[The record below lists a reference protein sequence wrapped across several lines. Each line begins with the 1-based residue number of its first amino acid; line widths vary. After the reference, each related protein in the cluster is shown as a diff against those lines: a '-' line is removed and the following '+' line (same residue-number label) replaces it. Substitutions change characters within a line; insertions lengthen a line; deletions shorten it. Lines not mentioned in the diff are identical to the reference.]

1 MTDSIPYFDGH
12 NDVLL
17 RLAMKDGGDPVSD
30 FLNGES
36 AGHIDLPR
44 ARRGNMIGGLFAMF
58 PPPLQRPDFS
68 KGLPGEM
75 PPMLSAE
82 DAWKST
88 RRMMS
93 IFYRIER
100 QSKGAATICR
110 SAGEIGEAVARQ
122 SLAMVFHI
130 EGAEVIEE
138 DLDMLHVLHG
148 AGLRSLGPVWSRETI
163 FGHGV
168 PFKFPHSPDI
178 GPGLTD
184 AGKRLVRECN
194 ELKILIDLSHLN
206 EKGFWDVAE
215 LSDSP
220 LVASHSNVHS
230 ICNSP
235 RNLTDKQLDAIRA
248 SNGFVGLNFA
258 TGFLRDDGKMVA
270 DTSLDWMVRH
280 MDALIEKLG
289 EDNVGIGS
297 DFDGAMIP
305 AEIKDVAGVQKLF
318 EKLADHGYDEGLLH
332 KIGAENWISAL
343 ERIWGE

>member
-17 RLAMKDGGDPVSD
+17 RLMMNSSDDPVTD
-30 FLNGES
+30 FLEGDSE
-36 AGHIDLPR
+36 GHLDVPR
-44 ARRGNMIGGLFAMF
+44 ARAGHMVGGLFAMF
-58 PPPLQRPDFS
+58 PPPHKRPDFT
-68 KGLPGEM
+68 KGLPGSL

-82 DAWKST
+82 DAWIST

-93 IFYRIER
+93 IFYRIAR
-100 QSKGAATICR
+100 QSNGAASICH
-110 SAGEIGEAVARQ
+110 SVAEIRAAIARK

-138 DLDMLHVLHG
+138 DFDMLHVLYG

-163 FGHGV
+163 FGTGV
-168 PFKFPHSPDI
+168 PFKFPNSPDI

-194 ELKILIDLSHLN
+194 ALKVLIDLSHLN
-206 EKGFWDVAE
+206 EKGFWDVAD
-215 LSDSP
+215 LSDAP
-220 LVASHSNVHS
+220 LVATHSNVHT

-258 TGFLRDDGKMVA
+258 TGFLREDGRMTV
-270 DTSLDWMVRH
+270 DTELDWMVRH
-280 MDALIEKLG
+280 MDALINKLG

-305 AEIKDVAGVQKLF
+305 AAIKDVAGVQKLF
-318 EKLADHGYDEGLLH
+318 AALAAHGYDEAVLR
-332 KIGAENWISAL
+332 KIGADNWISAL
-343 ERIWGE
+343 ERTWGH